1 MNCSHPISRRPA
13 VCLVNAAFI
22 LSLAAC
28 GSGHPTTP
36 PPTSAVEGQALNIYN
51 WSDYMAPD
59 VVPAFEK
66 EYGIKVNYDVFDS
79 NEVLAT
85 KLLTGA
91 SGYDIVVPT
100 AAFLAREIS
109 AGVFRKLDKS
119 LLPNLGNIDPQ
130 IARLSE
136 QFDPGRNYGVNY
148 LVSTMGAAYNVERTA
163 AAMPNPPVDSLK
175 IFFDPAVI
183 SHFATCG
190 VTFVDAPEDVVSTV
204 LIYLGRPANSEKPE
218 DLAAAEKVLMAIRPN
233 VRRLDSLKYLDDLA
247 NGEICLAL
255 GWSGDAAQA
264 AARAR
269 EASNGNTI
277 RYSIP
282 REGAILILDMLVI
295 PTDAKH
301 PGNAHLFMNYM
312 LRPDVAARNSS
323 FLHYQSSNAAAYP
336 LVDPAV
342 FKDRSIYPA
351 PEAMAKLVPVLSH
364 SPAFTRQLTR
374 MWTRFRTGR

>member
-1 MNCSHPISRRPA
+1 MSQSPSGFRPTGVLALGA
-13 VCLVNAAFI
+13 VAA
-22 LSLAAC
+22 LLLAAC
-28 GSGHPTTP
+28 GSRQQATP
-36 PPTSAVEGQALNIYN
+36 VPAGTDEEKVLNIYN
-51 WSDYMAPD
+51 WSDYMDPEL
-59 VVPAFEK
+59 VQAFAK

-100 AAFLAREIS
+100 AAFLAREIN
-109 AGVFRKLDKS
+109 AGVFRRLDKS
-119 LLPNLGNIDPQ
+119 LLTNLGNIDPHF
-130 IARLSE
+130 ARLSE
-136 QFDPGRNYGVNY
+136 QFDPGRNFGVNY
-148 LVSTMGAAYNVERTA
+148 LVSTMGVAYNAEMVA
-163 AAMPNPPVDSLK
+163 AAMPAPPVASLGV
-175 IFFDPAVI
+175 FFDPAVI
-183 SHFATCG
+183 QHFAKCG

-204 LIYLGRPANSEKPE
+204 LIYLGRPPNSEKPE
-218 DLAAAEKVLMAIRPN
+218 DLAAAARVLMAIRPY

-264 AARAR
+264 AVRAH
-269 EASNGNTI
+269 EAGNGNTI

-295 PTDAKH
+295 PVDAKH
-301 PGNAHLFMNYM
+301 PRNAHLFMNYM
-312 LRPDVAARNSS
+312 LRPDVAARNSG

-336 LVDPAV
+336 LVDPV
-342 FKDRSIYPA
+342 VYNDRSIYPA

-364 SPAFTRQLTR
+364 SPAYTRQLTR
-374 MWTRFRTGR
+374 IWTRFRTGR